1 MISKPSSLSSSIAF
15 LFLGLTE
22 AARFVYSIIKL
33 KAIVVQWSEH
43 RLVTSEVAGSSPV
56 SRELPLSYR
65 VYRAVAATQQLHRT
79 STSHKTLSCQRP
91 SLQTRHRPLF
101 AICQRLRIS
110 MEVSLQPLC
119 GRGEAFYHQFHRF
132 HQNCTRCVSATRR
145 GGIGGN
151 SASPSRTSTRDTG
164 NQANTNPRD

>member
-1 MISKPSSLSSSIAF
+1 MDDYGRFLYILSYNKISMISKPSSLSSSIAF

-56 SRELPLSYR
+56 SRELPLSYH
-65 VYRAVAATQQLHRT
+65 AVAATQQLYRT
-79 STSHKTLSCQRP
+79 STLHKS
-91 SLQTRHRPLF
+91 
-101 AICQRLRIS
+101 
-110 MEVSLQPLC
+110 
-119 GRGEAFYHQFHRF
+119 GRGFLP
-132 HQNCTRCVSATRR
+132 SIPPRR
-145 GGIGGN
+145 VVRR
-151 SASPSRTSTRDTG
+151 ASCIILVEPMEIPPLSHTSTIDTV